1 LRSIEDI
8 SLKGQD
14 LSSPHGTTNNCGTVP
29 FCGFSAFGHDKI
41 KKITGRI
48 KKDVV
53 LDENL

>member
-1 LRSIEDI
+1 MP
-8 SLKGQD
+8 LKGQD